1 MRKRFALLFMI
12 VSIAG
17 LSLCSSSGHAQ
28 ESAPPPKSGAEK
40 KKPPAAPA
48 GEKAPEPKP
57 VEKTAPPATP
67 LPGPEKLLNG
77 GNFWDHWKYISEE
90 EKQANPNVTWKVVSG
105 GADQPSV
112 LVCTGKPYGYIRTQ
126 KIYENFQFSLEWMYP
141 NDPNANSGILLFTT
155 EPDKV
160 WPKAF
165 QVQLHRPE
173 AGYVF
178 PTPGSGAKSA
188 NKLSPTM
195 PLDLPLGKWHKCV
208 LTCRSGN
215 ISVMINGVKL
225 GEVTGCDPSKG
236 AIALQSEGSEIHFR
250 KLVVEVLA
258 PEPAVQPKEPVAQ
271 QKPDKS

>member
-1 MRKRFALLFMI
+1 MRKRFALLFVI
-12 VSIAG
+12 VSITC
-17 LSLCSSSGHAQ
+17 LSFCQLTGVAQ
-28 ESAPPPKSGAEK
+28 EPAPPVKTGADEK
-40 KKPPAAPA
+40 DPPAASA
-48 GEKAPEPKP
+48 KEKPSESKP
-57 VEKTAPPATP
+57 VEKSASSTP
-67 LPGPEKLLNG
+67 QLPGPEKLLNG
-77 GNFWDHWKYISEE
+77 GNFWDHWKYVSEE
-90 EKQANPNVTWKVVSG
+90 EKEANRNLTWKVISG
-105 GADQPSV
+105 GKDQPSV
-112 LVCTGKPYGYIRTQ
+112 LVCSGKPYGYIRTQ

-195 PLDLPLGKWHKCV
+195 PLDLPLGKWHQCV

-236 AIALQSEGSEIHFR
+236 AIALQSEGAEIHFR

-258 PEPAVQPKEPVAQ
+258 PEPAAQPEKPVAQ
-271 QKPDKS
+271 QKPDQP

>member
-1 MRKRFALLFMI
+1 MLFVI
-12 VSIAG
+12 VSMAD
-17 LSLCSSSGHAQ
+17 LSLCNSPAHAQ
-28 ESAPPPKSGAEK
+28 AATPPANSGAGE
-40 KKPPAAPA
+40 KKPPAVPA
-48 GEKAPEPKP
+48 GEKVSEPKP
-57 VEKTAPPATP
+57 ADKTAAPAP
-67 LPGPEKLLNG
+67 QLPGPEKLLNG

-90 EKQANPNVTWKVVSG
+90 EKEANRNVTWKVISG
-105 GADQPSV
+105 GKDQPSV
-112 LVCTGKPYGYIRTQ
+112 LVCSGKPYGYIRTQ
-126 KIYENFQFSLEWMYP
+126 KVYENFQFSLEWMYP
-141 NDPNANSGILLFTT
+141 NDPNANSGILLFTA

-195 PLDLPLGKWHKCV
+195 PLDLPVGKWHQCV

-215 ISVMINGVKL
+215 ISVMINGAKL

-258 PEPAVQPKEPVAQ
+258 PEPAAQPKEPVAQ
-271 QKPDKS
+271 QKPDQP